1 MHNQIPFK
9 QLRYRLIGASSEDP
23 EHPLFALFSPNQNE
37 GWNSVRFCSYPQE
50 ILIQFPQP
58 VRLTRVHL
66 LLHQNKIPSKIELYQ
81 FFPKTY
87 NDFYIDYNSMIF
99 DKIGYVIPDSNTKT
113 NYQARELK
121 KISLNENVLFF
132 KLVFYRSTRNIYNK
146 FDQVGLIGL
155 ECFGYEFTQT
165 NIDLLFPNRDKEYE
179 YFSNRTNDSYF
190 PKVNINEED
199 LDEMC
204 RIKIDEL
211 KDELDKVLQIEN
223 YEYAKVISE
232 FINRIKFLGGKIN
245 NLNEIKMK
253 SIEVEDYDN
262 ANLMKI
268 EIERIKSIIDSINP
282 SNLGS
287 FNKNNDN
294 EKEYSLNNEYS
305 DNQKFNFNEEPSE
318 NPPFDIESEEKF
330 KPKTRSDKILEEK
343 KKKEQMIKE
352 NKEAAKQ
359 FLKEEKRKEELRKV
373 KLTHGQNKY
382 MDELAVDMKY
392 EGIDLDYNSE
402 DSVRE
407 EVRDNSST

>member
-330 KPKTRSDKILEEK
+330 KQKTRSDEILEEK

-359 FLKEEKRKEELRKV
+359 FLEEEKRKEELSKV

-382 MDELAVDMKY
+382 MDELAVDKKY

-407 EVRDNSST
+407 EVRDNSSS

>member
-99 DKIGYVIPDSNTKT
+99 DKIGYVIPDSNSRT

-318 NPPFDIESEEKF
+318 NPPFEIESERSN
-330 KPKTRSDKILEEK
+330 KPKTRSDEILEEK

-352 NKEAAKQ
+352 NKELAKQ
-359 FLKEEKRKEELRKV
+359 FLEEEKRKEELSKV

-382 MDELAVDMKY
+382 MDELAVDKKY

-407 EVRDNSST
+407 EVRDNSSS

>member
-232 FINRIKFLGGKIN
+232 FINRIRFLGGKIN
-245 NLNEIKMK
+245 NLNEIKKK

-268 EIERIKSIIDSINP
+268 EIDRIKGIIESINP

-287 FNKNNDN
+287 FNRPNEND
-294 EKEYSLNNEYS
+294 YSLNNEYN
-305 DNQKFNFNEEPSE
+305 DNQQYNINDVQSE
-318 NPPFDIESEEKF
+318 NPPFDIESEGNNR
-330 KPKTRSDKILEEK
+330 PRTISDEILEEK
-343 KKKEQMIKE
+343 KRKEKMIEE
-352 NKEAAKQ
+352 NKKRAKQ
-359 FLKEEKRKEELRKV
+359 FLEEEKKKEELSKM

-382 MDELAVDMKY
+382 MDELEVDKKFDGNDMEY
-392 EGIDLDYNSE
+392 SSE

-407 EVRDNSST
+407 EVRDNSSN

>member
-66 LLHQNKIPSKIELYQ
+66 LLHQNKIPTKIELYQ

-99 DKIGYVIPDSNTKT
+99 DKIGYVIPDSNSRT

-155 ECFGYEFTQT
+155 ECYGYEFTQT

-359 FLKEEKRKEELRKV
+359 FLEEEKRKEELSKV

-382 MDELAVDMKY
+382 MDELAVDKKY

>member
-155 ECFGYEFTQT
+155 ECYGYEFTQT

-232 FINRIKFLGGKIN
+232 FINRIRFLGGKIN
-245 NLNEIKMK
+245 NLNEIKKK

-318 NPPFDIESEEKF
+318 NPPFDIESKEKF
-330 KPKTRSDKILEEK
+330 KPKTRSDEILEEK
-343 KKKEQMIKE
+343 KKK
-352 NKEAAKQ
+352 NK
-359 FLKEEKRKEELRKV
+359 
-373 KLTHGQNKY
+373 
-382 MDELAVDMKY
+382 
-392 EGIDLDYNSE
+392 
-402 DSVRE
+402 
-407 EVRDNSST
+407 

>member
-66 LLHQNKIPSKIELYQ
+66 LLHQTKIPSKIELYQ

-262 ANLMKI
+262 ANMMKI
-268 EIERIKSIIDSINP
+268 EIERIKGIIDSINP

-294 EKEYSLNNEYS
+294 
-305 DNQKFNFNEEPSE
+305 
-318 NPPFDIESEEKF
+318 
-330 KPKTRSDKILEEK
+330 
-343 KKKEQMIKE
+343 
-352 NKEAAKQ
+352 
-359 FLKEEKRKEELRKV
+359 
-373 KLTHGQNKY
+373 
-382 MDELAVDMKY
+382 
-392 EGIDLDYNSE
+392 
-402 DSVRE
+402 
-407 EVRDNSST
+407 

>member
-330 KPKTRSDKILEEK
+330 KPKTRSDEILEEK

-359 FLKEEKRKEELRKV
+359 FLEEEKRKEELSKV

-382 MDELAVDMKY
+382 MDELEADKKY

-407 EVRDNSST
+407 EVRDNSSS

>member
-318 NPPFDIESEEKF
+318 NPHFDIESEEKF
-330 KPKTRSDKILEEK
+330 KPKTRSDEILEEK

-352 NKEAAKQ
+352 NKEAARQ
-359 FLKEEKRKEELRKV
+359 FLEEEKRKEELSKV

-382 MDELAVDMKY
+382 MDELAVDKKY

>member
-330 KPKTRSDKILEEK
+330 KPKTKFLE
-343 KKKEQMIKE
+343 
-352 NKEAAKQ
+352 
-359 FLKEEKRKEELRKV
+359 EEKRKEELSKV

-382 MDELAVDMKY
+382 MDELEADKKY

>member
-318 NPPFDIESEEKF
+318 NHPFDIESKEKF
-330 KPKTRSDKILEEK
+330 KPKTRSDEILEEK

-359 FLKEEKRKEELRKV
+359 FLEEEKRKEELSKV

-382 MDELAVDMKY
+382 MDELAVDKKY

>member
-330 KPKTRSDKILEEK
+330 KQKTRSDEILEEK

-352 NKEAAKQ
+352 NKEAARQ
-359 FLKEEKRKEELRKV
+359 FLEEEKRKEELSKV

-382 MDELAVDMKY
+382 MDELAVDKKY

-407 EVRDNSST
+407 EVRDNSSS

>member
-318 NPPFDIESEEKF
+318 NPPFVIESKEKF
-330 KPKTRSDKILEEK
+330 KPKTRSDEILEEK
-343 KKKEQMIKE
+343 KKKRT
-352 NKEAAKQ
+352 N
-359 FLKEEKRKEELRKV
+359 
-373 KLTHGQNKY
+373 
-382 MDELAVDMKY
+382 D
-392 EGIDLDYNSE
+392 
-402 DSVRE
+402 
-407 EVRDNSST
+407 

>member
-199 LDEMC
+199 LDDMC

-330 KPKTRSDKILEEK
+330 KQKTRSDEILEEK

-359 FLKEEKRKEELRKV
+359 FLEEEKRKEELSKV

-382 MDELAVDMKY
+382 MDELAVDKKY

>member
-330 KPKTRSDKILEEK
+330 KPKTRSDEILEEK

-359 FLKEEKRKEELRKV
+359 FLEEEKRKEELSKV

-382 MDELAVDMKY
+382 MDELAVDKKY

-407 EVRDNSST
+407 EVRDNSSS

>member
-330 KPKTRSDKILEEK
+330 KPKTRSDEILEEK

-359 FLKEEKRKEELRKV
+359 FLEEEKRKEELSKV

-382 MDELAVDMKY
+382 MDELAVDKKY